1 MAVGSW
7 PNRPA
12 DAPRSAA
19 GWRQEPTGDEADSK
33 ASNCMRWL
41 YGKRERISVSRSI
54 LAAA

>member
-1 MAVGSW
+1 METTL
-7 PNRPA
+7 
-12 DAPRSAA
+12 AA
-19 GWRQEPTGDEADSK
+19 RDRWIELAKPTGDEADSK